1 MECVSPHIQT
11 CRYIHTP
18 SSFARQSLL
27 YVQEAGHLKSRDRH
41 ISRRSHLESYLFFI
55 VLSGSG
61 TVSIQDTHFA
71 LRSGDHVFLDCRQP
85 YFHESSQDD
94 PWELLWV
101 HFNGTAMDGYWKYFT
116 GHQKSSIFHPGNASP
131 FQLLLEEL
139 LTLEET
145 RSSNRELL
153 ENELLHRLATQLLL
167 WQKEKDTDG
176 HTDSTLS
183 KLQEIRSYL
192 DEHYTEKLSLDELAN
207 RFYISKYHMSR
218 EFKKSFGITMGNYL
232 TSLRITKAKE
242 MLRFSDLQIETI
254 ARNCGIEDNS
264 YFNKVFQKAEGITA
278 REYRRK
284 WRGQ

>member
-1 MECVSPHIQT
+1 MTELYAAAGSDSYVRDMKINEILN
-11 CRYIHTP
+11 RLIYILMDNSWHPEHT
-18 SSFARQSLL
+18 AR
-27 YVQEAGHLKSRDRH
+27 SRKRID
-41 ISRRSHLESYLFFI
+41 LEGI
-55 VLSGSG
+55 K
-61 TVSIQDTHFA
+61 
-71 LRSGDHVFLDCRQP
+71 R
-85 YFHESSQDD
+85 
-94 PWELLWV
+94 
-101 HFNGTAMDGYWKYFT
+101 
-116 GHQKSSIFHPGNASP
+116 
-131 FQLLLEEL
+131 
-139 LTLEET
+139 
-145 RSSNRELL
+145 
-153 ENELLHRLATQLLL
+153 
-167 WQKEKDTDG
+167 
-176 HTDSTLS
+176 
-183 KLQEIRSYL
+183 YL